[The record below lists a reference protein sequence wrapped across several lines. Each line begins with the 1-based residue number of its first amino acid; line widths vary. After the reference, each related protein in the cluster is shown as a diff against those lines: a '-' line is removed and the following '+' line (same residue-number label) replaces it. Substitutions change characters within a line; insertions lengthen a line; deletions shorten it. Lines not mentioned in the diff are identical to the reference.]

1 MLTSVPSKRNN
12 SKKEKKVMKK
22 YVKPFVKYVEFD
34 TTVDM
39 ITVVSQKTDWTE
51 DPWSEAIN
59 Q

>member
-1 MLTSVPSKRNN
+1 
-12 SKKEKKVMKK
+12 MKK

-39 ITVVSQKTDWTE
+39 ITVVSQQTDWTE